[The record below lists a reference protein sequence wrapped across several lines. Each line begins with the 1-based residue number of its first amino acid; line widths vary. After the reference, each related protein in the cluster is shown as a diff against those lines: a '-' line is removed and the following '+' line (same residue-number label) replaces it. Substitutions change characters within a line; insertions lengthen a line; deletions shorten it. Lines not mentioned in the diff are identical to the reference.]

1 MTLCADTLGTMC
13 RRASHHARTRSA
25 SCADTLRIMCRC
37 APHDVPMRSA
47 RCADVLGTMSGCDGA
62 FISSFSA
69 CE

>member
-1 MTLCADTLGTMC
+1 MC
-13 RRASHHARTRSA
+13 GHARHHVPTRFA
-25 SCADTLRIMCRC
+25 SCTDALRTMRRH
-37 APHDVPMRSA
+37 APHHVPMRSA